1 MKILYGVQGTG
12 NGHISRARAMASH
25 FQATDIDVTWL
36 FSGRPSDAF
45 FDMGIFGDYLYRAGL
60 TFHSDNG
67 RVSYPKTVLKNNV
80 PRFVK
85 DVFTLDT
92 RGYDLVITDFEPVSA
107 WAARRCGSKVIGI
120 GHQYAF
126 GHSIPRAGGNII
138 ATNVMKYF
146 APAHIPLGLHW
157 HHFGNPILP
166 PIIDTGLA
174 AQRQQRHDGNDKGK
188 KIVVYLPFEN
198 QQWVEDMLAPI
209 NEHRFVIYS
218 PELEDRDLTQER
230 SHIALRKTSLKGFK
244 HDLTCAD
251 GVICNSGFELISEC
265 LSLGL
270 PVLTQPQR
278 GQMEQQSNAAALSAL
293 SLAYTVKQAD
303 SDSVRRWL
311 ATLKP
316 RQPLVYPDVAQRLV
330 QWLAN
335 GQQETPQQLSEQLWS
350 QEAFAQEGLAQEGA
364 TQKGSVQKEA
374 AQAGATNN
382 WRPDHAAS

>member
-25 FQATDIDVTWL
+25 FQNTDIDVTWL
-36 FSGRPSDAF
+36 FSGRASDAF
-45 FDMGIFGDYLYRAGL
+45 FDMDIFGDYLYRRGL

-80 PRFVK
+80 PRFLK
-85 DVFTLDT
+85 DVFTLNT
-92 RGYDLVITDFEPVSA
+92 RDYDLVITDFEPVSA

-126 GHSIPRAGGNII
+126 GHKIPRAGGNII
-138 ATNVMKYF
+138 ATTVMKYF
-146 APAHIPLGLHW
+146 APADVPLGLHW
-157 HHFGNPILP
+157 DHFGNPILP
-166 PIIDTGLA
+166 PIIDTGLT
-174 AQRQQRHDGNDKGK
+174 AQRQQPQVTGAINGEGK

-198 QQWVEDMLAPI
+198 QQWVQDMLAPI
-209 NEHRFVIYS
+209 NDHHFVIYS
-218 PELEDRDLTQER
+218 PELDDRDLTRER

-244 HDLTCAD
+244 QDLTSAD

-303 SDSVRRWL
+303 SDSVLHWL
-311 ATLKP
+311 MTLKP
-316 RQPLVYPDVAQRLV
+316 RQPLVYPDVAERLV
-330 QWLAN
+330 QWLAD
-335 GQQETPQQLSEQLWS
+335 GQRETPQELSEQLW
-350 QEAFAQEGLAQEGA
+350 
-364 TQKGSVQKEA
+364 A
-374 AQAGATNN
+374 AQQESAQGKLAALDGQDKWSPKQAT
-382 WRPDHAAS
+382 A